1 MHYIY
6 IYVCVC
12 VCDEFETASALA
24 RHMATHPKE
33 KPFLFFEIPVH
44 WGNIWEWSTKA
55 KTLSSLHTAME
66 YSVGPS
72 TWKGIHAL
80 RQWEYTIQ
88 IRKAIDLCS
97 MRGQISF
104 KLRHMEKHSGAHAG
118 EKPINPETAYEAWH
132 WEKAVLLYRM
142 HCCFQTGQSIENA
155 HEKSHRWKKALC
167 LHVHSESAW
176 FAFSSMEPFEGLFK
190 NTYCGKTG
198 KTILMQRMWWFFSN
212 VFFVIFSCKSGV
224 QVTG

>member
-6 IYVCVC
+6 IYICVCVY

-55 KTLSSLHTAME
+55 KSHSSLHTAME

-72 TWKGIHAL
+72 TWKRHTCVETMRVHNPDQKSYRAVLNEGPDFFQTHGEAQQCPCWWKTHQPWNSIWGLTLGKSRSVVQNAL
-80 RQWEYTIQ
+80 LLSNR
-88 IRKAIDLCS
+88 
-97 MRGQISF
+97 
-104 KLRHMEKHSGAHAG
+104 
-118 EKPINPETAYEAWH
+118 PINRKCT
-132 WEKAVLLYRM
+132 WEVTQVKESLVP
-142 HCCFQTGQSIENA
+142 
-155 HEKSHRWKKALC
+155 
-167 LHVHSESAW
+167 VHSESAW

-212 VFFVIFSCKSGV
+212 VFFVIFSRKSGV